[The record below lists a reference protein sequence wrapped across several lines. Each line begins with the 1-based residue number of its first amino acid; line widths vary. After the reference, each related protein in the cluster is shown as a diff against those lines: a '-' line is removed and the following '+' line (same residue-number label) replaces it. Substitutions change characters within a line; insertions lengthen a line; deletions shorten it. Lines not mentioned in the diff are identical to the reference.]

1 MYSFESKIRYS
12 ECDSNCKLRLE
23 ALLNYFQDAST
34 FQSEELGAG
43 FEYLVPRNLVWV
55 LVSWQIDIK
64 RYPKLGEEVIIGTH
78 PYDFKGFWGSRNFC
92 MMTREG
98 EMLAK
103 ANSLWTLLNF
113 DTMKPVMAPKE
124 LTDKYTLEPPLEMEY
139 AGRKIHIEGD
149 GVDGEPILVRMQ
161 HLDSNLHVNNAQY
174 VSMAVDSLPQ
184 DFQIGGLR
192 VEYKKQAHLND
203 TLYPHV
209 IEQTDGRKVVSLR
222 GEEADVYVN
231 VEFTSIK

>member
-1 MYSFESKIRYS
+1 MYSFDSRIRYS

-43 FEYLVPRNLVWV
+43 FDYLVPRNLVWV

-64 RYPKLGEEVIIGTH
+64 RYPKLGEKVIVGTH
-78 PYDFKGFWGSRNFC
+78 PHDFKAFWGSRNFC
-92 MMTREG
+92 MMTQEG

-113 DTMKPVMAPKE
+113 DTMKPVMAPKD

-139 AGRKIHIEGD
+139 AGRKIRIEGE
-149 GVDGEPILVRMQ
+149 GVAGESITVRKQ

-174 VSMAVDSLPQ
+174 ISMAVDCLTEE
-184 DFQIGGLR
+184 FVIGGLR

-203 TLYPHV
+203 VLYSQ
-209 IEQTDGRKVVSLR
+209 IIKQEDGRTVVSLR
-222 GEEADVYVN
+222 GEAADVYVN
-231 VEFTSIK
+231 VEFTPMK

>member
-43 FEYLVPRNLVWV
+43 FDYLVPRNLVWV
-55 LVSWQIDIK
+55 LVSWQIDIN

-78 PYDFKGFWGSRNFC
+78 PHDFKGFWGSRNFC

-103 ANSLWTLLNF
+103 PTPCGHF
-113 DTMKPVMAPKE
+113 
-124 LTDKYTLEPPLEMEY
+124 
-139 AGRKIHIEGD
+139 
-149 GVDGEPILVRMQ
+149 
-161 HLDSNLHVNNAQY
+161 
-174 VSMAVDSLPQ
+174 
-184 DFQIGGLR
+184 
-192 VEYKKQAHLND
+192 
-203 TLYPHV
+203 
-209 IEQTDGRKVVSLR
+209 
-222 GEEADVYVN
+222 
-231 VEFTSIK
+231 

>member
-43 FEYLVPRNLVWV
+43 FDYLVPRKLVWV
-55 LVSWQIDIK
+55 LVSWQIDIN

-78 PYDFKGFWGSRNFC
+78 PHDFKGFWGSRNFC

-113 DTMKPVMAPKE
+113 DTMKPVTAPKE

-203 TLYPHV
+203 TLYPQV

>member
-1 MYSFESKIRYS
+1 M
-12 ECDSNCKLRLE
+12 
-23 ALLNYFQDAST
+23 
-34 FQSEELGAG
+34 
-43 FEYLVPRNLVWV
+43 
-55 LVSWQIDIK
+55 
-64 RYPKLGEEVIIGTH
+64 
-78 PYDFKGFWGSRNFC
+78 
-92 MMTREG
+92 
-98 EMLAK
+98 
-103 ANSLWTLLNF
+103 NF

>member
-1 MYSFESKIRYS
+1 MYSFNSRIRYS
-12 ECDSNCKLRLE
+12 ECDSNCNLRLE

-43 FEYLVPRNLVWV
+43 FDYLVPRNLVWV

-64 RYPKLGEEVIIGTH
+64 RYPKLGEKVIVGTH

-92 MMTREG
+92 MTTEEG

-124 LTDKYTLEPPLEMEY
+124 LTDKYTLESPLEMEY
-139 AGRKIHIEGD
+139 AGRKIRIEGE
-149 GVDGEPILVRMQ
+149 GQDGEPIIVRKQ

-174 VSMAVDSLPQ
+174 VSMAVDCLPKE
-184 DFQIGGLR
+184 FVIAGLR

-203 TLYPHV
+203 TLYPCI
-209 IEQTDGRKVVSLR
+209 IEQEDGRIVVVLR
-222 GEEADVYVN
+222 GEAADVYVN
-231 VEFTSIK
+231 VEFTPMK